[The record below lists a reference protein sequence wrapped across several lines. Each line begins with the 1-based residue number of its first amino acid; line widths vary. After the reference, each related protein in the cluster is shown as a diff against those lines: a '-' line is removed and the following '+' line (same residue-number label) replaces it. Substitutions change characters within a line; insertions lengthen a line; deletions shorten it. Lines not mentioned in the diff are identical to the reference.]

1 MANPA
6 TILPFLSMVKTA
18 GKKTPVK
25 AKVVRNTD
33 GVKYFNKQQIQLL
46 RRTVRDMAMVHANK
60 GNVTSVREWMAIDLL
75 TSTGMRVSEAAD
87 FRCGDVRAGYG
98 ESSVFVRN
106 GKGGKSRTIE
116 VPESLKKHL
125 KAFISWKTSIGE
137 PVGEDDFL
145 FYGQRGPWTAQ
156 AIQQVVKKYLKKI
169 GLYRPGMSAHSLR
182 HSFAVE
188 VYKVEKDLLAVKRLL
203 GHSSVQATQIYADVL
218 TEDVQRQVKGLW
230 GG

>member
-1 MANPA
+1 
-6 TILPFLSMVKTA
+6 
-18 GKKTPVK
+18 
-25 AKVVRNTD
+25 
-33 GVKYFNKQQIQLL
+33 
-46 RRTVRDMAMVHANK
+46 
-60 GNVTSVREWMAIDLL
+60 MAIDLL

-116 VPESLKKHL
+116 IPESLKKHL
-125 KAFISWKTSIGE
+125 KGFLSWKVSTGD

-145 FYGQRGPWTAQ
+145 FIGQRGPWTAQ
-156 AIQQVVKKYLKKI
+156 AIQQIVKKHLKNLH
-169 GLYRPGMSAHSLR
+169 LYRPGMSAHSLR

-188 VYKVEKDLLAVKRLL
+188 VYSVEKDLLAVKKLL
-203 GHSSVQATQIYADVL
+203 GHTSLQTTQIYADVL

-230 GG
+230 G